1 MMLVH
6 SFFFMAFEEETIEYL
21 GLSFLFMKV
30 QTIAF

>member
-1 MMLVH
+1 
-6 SFFFMAFEEETIEYL
+6 MAFEEETIEYL

>member
-1 MMLVH
+1 
-6 SFFFMAFEEETIEYL
+6 MAFEEETIGYL